1 MNASSLH
8 ASNFSQQSQNFA
20 SLILGL
26 KGAINAAKKFLSDRA
41 FDTITLF
48 ASLLIYPVLSSARKK
63 MRKSLSIQVQI
74 NKSNYRQMKLEYDA
88 LVRIIDQIDIQHL
101 DRPEVPWYLRR
112 LIRII
117 QDVRNLMIQRKNALL
132 SAFNALDQQAPKTSL
147 LTPLDQDALWNR
159 RAQAN
164 EYR

>member
-132 SAFNALDQQAPKTSL
+132 SAFNALDQQAPKTLES
-147 LTPLDQDALWNR
+147 PCSSQ
-159 RAQAN
+159 
-164 EYR
+164 

>member
-1 MNASSLH
+1 
-8 ASNFSQQSQNFA
+8 
-20 SLILGL
+20 
-26 KGAINAAKKFLSDRA
+26 
-41 FDTITLF
+41 
-48 ASLLIYPVLSSARKK
+48 
-63 MRKSLSIQVQI
+63 
-74 NKSNYRQMKLEYDA
+74 MKLEYDA
-88 LVRIIDQIDIQHL
+88 LVRIIDQIDIRHL